1 MKTVAVLINNTEQQF
16 EGLRTSLGL
25 LLYNTWVQMFVVNE
39 EIANLDEA
47 YHDNLEFLEEM
58 EGERFSNNKAN
69 VEKYGFK
76 YASIEEIGEML
87 RKADLVITRPDVT
100 VGKFMQSVTNGDR
113 AEVNELYEFQND
125 SDWSKLVDEI
135 FESDKVIS
143 WW

>member
-87 RKADLVITRPDVT
+87 RKADLVIP
-100 VGKFMQSVTNGDR
+100 F
-113 AEVNELYEFQND
+113 
-125 SDWSKLVDEI
+125 
-135 FESDKVIS
+135 
-143 WW
+143 